1 MNWVEKYRP
10 KTLDEVVGNREA
22 KEELKRWIEDYISGK
37 DRKPLLLVGPPGCGK
52 TTMARALGRDY
63 NFDIIELN
71 ASDNRSAEVIRSI
84 VGNAS
89 GSKSIFGK
97 KILVVLD
104 EVDGISGSSDK
115 GGLKEIL
122 KIVKTAKNPIIMTAN
137 DIYKPSLK
145 PLREICKVINLR
157 PIPTSVI
164 LTVLKKIARNEG
176 LDVDEE
182 TLKVI
187 ARHAEGDLRA
197 AINDL
202 ESLALGGSLNLEDAK
217 KLDNRNVEKTIFDAI
232 RMILKTT
239 NYNIALLALW
249 DLKEDL
255 ETLEEWL
262 AENIPREYKKMEE
275 VATAYDYLSKA
286 DLFLGR
292 ANRRQNYSLWRYASG
307 LMSAGVALAKK
318 EKYRGFTPY
327 VRPKVF
333 TKLLQTK
340 SERDIL
346 KKILSKI
353 SSKTHVS
360 TKRAKED
367 LHYLSTILKNDPN
380 LGAQLVDFY
389 EFTEDEVEY
398 LTDKNT
404 AKKIFKILKDKEK
417 KTEKIEK
424 KEKVKDIKEDK
435 VKMREIDKREVEKRE
450 ETKDIKSDKIKKKD
464 EDKKKKEKEK
474 DKKETKGKQMT
485 LEAFFQ

>member
-1 MNWVEKYRP
+1 MNWAEKYRP
-10 KTLDEVVGNREA
+10 KTLEEVVGNRVA
-22 KEELKRWIEDYISGK
+22 KEELKRWIEDYISGRE
-37 DRKPLLLVGPPGCGK
+37 RKPVILVGPPGCGK
-52 TTMARALGRDY
+52 TTMAKALGRDY
-63 NFDIIELN
+63 NFDVIELN
-71 ASDNRSAEVIRSI
+71 ASDNRSAEIIRSI
-84 VGNAS
+84 VGSAS
-89 GSKSIFGK
+89 GSKSILGRR
-97 KILVVLD
+97 ILVLLD
-104 EVDGISGSSDK
+104 EVDGISGTGDK

-122 KIVKTAKNPIIMTAN
+122 KIVKTARNPIIMTAN

-145 PLREICKVINLR
+145 PLREISKVINLR
-157 PIPTSVI
+157 PVPTSTI
-164 LTVLKKIARNEG
+164 LSLLKKIARNEG
-176 LDVDEE
+176 LEVDEE

-187 ARHAEGDLRA
+187 AKHAEGDLRA

-202 ESLALGGSLNLEDAK
+202 ESLALGGSLSLEDAK
-217 KLDNRNVEKTIFDAI
+217 KLDSRNTEKTIFDAI

-239 NYNIALLALW
+239 HYNIALLALW

-262 AENIPREYKKMEE
+262 SENIPREYKKMKE

-307 LMSAGVALAKK
+307 LMTAGVALSKE

-333 TKLLQTK
+333 NKLLQVK
-340 SERDIL
+340 SEREIL
-346 KKILSKI
+346 KRILSKI
-353 SSKTHVS
+353 GEKTHVS

-367 LHYLSTILKNDPN
+367 LHYLSTILKRDPK
-380 LGAQLVDFY
+380 LGAKIVDFY

-398 LTDKNT
+398 LTDKDT
-404 AKKIFKILKDKEK
+404 TKRIFKILKDIKDREK
-417 KTEKIEK
+417 KSKKVEK
-424 KEKVKDIKEDK
+424 KEVKD
-435 VKMREIDKREVEKRE
+435 
-450 ETKDIKSDKIKKKD
+450 TKSDKIKK
-464 EDKKKKEKEK
+464 EENKKKKEKEK